1 MTQPRRTYLIT
12 GAANRIGRGL
22 VMGLAWQD
30 DTIVIHYNSSE
41 SSAQQL
47 SQEITEMGCK
57 AFTIAADL
65 GSPTQN

>member
-1 MTQPRRTYLIT
+1 
-12 GAANRIGRGL
+12 
-22 VMGLAWQD
+22 MGLAWQD